1 MVRLKLHHVDINGV
15 RMSTENKALV
25 RRWFKEVW
33 NEGNTKTIDELLTDR
48 SVIHGLGEDLRG
60 PAAFKSFHAAYRD
73 AFPDVKIQI
82 DRMVAEDDLVAV
94 HWSASATHSGSGLGF
109 AASGRPVNF
118 SGMGIARFE
127 GNKLI
132 EGWNNFDQLGLL
144 QQIGVVAL
152 PAS

>member
-1 MVRLKLHHVDINGV
+1 
-15 RMSTENKALV
+15 MSTENKALV

-33 NEGNTKTIDELLTDR
+33 NEGNAKTIDELLTDR

-82 DRMVAEDDLVAV
+82 ERMIAEDDLVAV
-94 HWSASATHSGSGLGF
+94 HWSASATHNGGGLGF
-109 AASGRPVNF
+109 AATGRPVKF

-127 GNKLI
+127 GHKLI